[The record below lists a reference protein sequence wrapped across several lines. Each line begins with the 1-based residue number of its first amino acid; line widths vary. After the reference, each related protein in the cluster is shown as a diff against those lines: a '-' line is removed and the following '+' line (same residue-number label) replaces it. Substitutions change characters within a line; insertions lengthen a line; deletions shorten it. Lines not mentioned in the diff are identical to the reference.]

1 MAGLWMLPE
10 EVDSPGA
17 VLSSTLL
24 VLECTFNPPGLYSAG
39 RAATNEREGRADE
52 DGTASEKLQ
61 IPLPFMLPKPMVEV
75 FGLWSLALD

>member
-1 MAGLWMLPE
+1 MAGLWMLPDG
-10 EVDSPGA
+10 VDSPGA

-24 VLECTFNPPGLYSAG
+24 VLECTFNPPGLCSAG

-61 IPLPFMLPKPMVEV
+61 IPLLFMLPKPMVEV